1 MILTKRVILGGMTLT
16 MNDTHINTI
25 QDAQEF
31 LSKHDKIQFK
41 HQNKTEAY
49 AWVENT
55 LVKFTYI
62 QLSKTDK
69 GILRDY
75 ITIMTGYSRAQI
87 TRLITQYLTTGYV
100 QVTEYQRHSFAHK
113 YQDRDIKLLAITDEL
128 HEFPNG
134 NAVKTTLKRLAV
146 LDPQYKSIAQI
157 SVSHIYNLRKKPAYR
172 RITKRFEKTKS
183 SKYGRIG
190 IGQRQKPLP
199 GGRPGFIRVDSV
211 HQGDRL
217 KTKGVYHINSIDE
230 VTQFELIG
238 AVEQITEKFMLPLL
252 ERLLK
257 AYPFK
262 ILGFHADNGSE
273 YINQF
278 VAAML
283 NKLLIKLTKSRP
295 RHSDDNAL
303 IESKNGTII
312 RKWFGYGFID
322 SANASRINE
331 FYFDSFN
338 RYLNFHRPCA
348 FATNILDAKGKI
360 KKIYPLNDY
369 KTPYE
374 KFKSLP
380 RCHQYLKKELS
391 IKQLDQMANAHT
403 DNQMAQI
410 VQSQRK
416 ELFAKIFQS
425 N

>member
-1 MILTKRVILGGMTLT
+1 
-16 MNDTHINTI
+16 MNDTQINTI
-25 QDAQEF
+25 KEIKEF
-31 LSKHDKIQFK
+31 LTQKNKVQFK
-41 HQNKTEAY
+41 YQDKAQAY
-49 AWVENT
+49 NWVEET
-55 LVKFTYI
+55 LVKFEYIKQTKSDKGVLRTYI
-62 QLSKTDK
+62 AL
-69 GILRDY
+69 
-75 ITIMTGYSRAQI
+75 MTGYSRAQA
-87 TRLITQYLTTGYV
+87 TRLISQYLRTGEV
-100 QVTEYQRHSFAHK
+100 QVTEYQRHSFSRK
-113 YQDRDIKLLAITDEL
+113 YQDNDLKLLANTDEL

-146 LDPQYKSIAQI
+146 LDPRYKTIAEA
-157 SVSHIYNLRKKPAYR
+157 SVSHIYNLRKKPAYQ
-172 RITKRFEKTKS
+172 RITKWFAKTK

-190 IGQRQKPLP
+190 MGQRQKPQS
-199 GGRPGFIRVDSV
+199 GGRPGFIRIDSV

-230 VTQFELIG
+230 VTQFEFIG
-238 AVEQITEKFMLPLL
+238 AVQAPTEEHMLPLL
-252 ERLLK
+252 KQLIN

-273 YINQF
+273 FINQYV
-278 VAAML
+278 VALL

-295 RHSDDNAL
+295 RHSNDNAL
-303 IESKNGTII
+303 VESKNGTII

-322 SANASRINE
+322 SSNASTLNT
-331 FYFDSFN
+331 FYFGSFN

-348 FATNILDAKGKI
+348 FATDLIDPKGKI
-360 KKIYPLNDY
+360 KKIYPLKNY

-380 RCHQYLKKELS
+380 RCRQYLKNGLS
-391 IKQLDQMANAHT
+391 IKQLDLIANAHT

-416 ELFAKIFQS
+416 DLFSKIFQK

>member
-1 MILTKRVILGGMTLT
+1 MTLT
-16 MNDTHINTI
+16 MNDSQLDTI
-25 QDAQEF
+25 QEVKEF
-31 LSKHDKIQFK
+31 LNKKDKVQFK
-41 HQNKTEAY
+41 CQNKAQAY
-49 AWVENT
+49 AWTEDI

-62 QLSKTDK
+62 KLSKADK
-69 GILRDY
+69 GALRTY
-75 ITIMTGYSRAQI
+75 VAFMTGYSRAQV
-87 TRLITQYLTTGYV
+87 TRLIGQYLSTGYV
-100 QVTEYQRHSFAHK
+100 QVTKYQRHRFSRK
-113 YQDRDIKLLAITDEL
+113 YEDRDLKLLASTDEL

-134 NAVKTTLKRLAV
+134 NAVKTTLKRLAAF
-146 LDPQYKSIAQI
+146 DPQYKSIAGV
-157 SVSHIYNLRKKPAYR
+157 SVSHIYNMRKQPAYQ
-172 RITKRFEKTKS
+172 RITKRFEKTR
-183 SKYGRIG
+183 SKYGRVAIG
-190 IGQRQKPLP
+190 RRQKPQP
-199 GGRPGFIRVDSV
+199 QGRPCFIRIDCV

-230 VTQFELIG
+230 VTQFEFIG
-238 AVEQITEKFMLPLL
+238 AVQAPTEEHMLPLL
-252 ERLLK
+252 EQLIN

-273 YINQF
+273 FINQH

-283 NKLLIKLTKSRP
+283 DKLLIKLTKSRP
-295 RHSDDNAL
+295 RHSNDNAL
-303 IESKNGTII
+303 VESKNGTVI

-322 SANASRINE
+322 SGNASRLNQ
-331 FYFDSFN
+331 FYFGSFS

-348 FATNILDAKGKI
+348 FAADLVDAKGKI
-360 KKIYPLNDY
+360 KKIYPLENY

-380 RCHQYLKKELS
+380 RCRQYLKKGLS
-391 IKQLDQMANAHT
+391 FKQLDQIAGAHS